1 MDFLKSLVQCIA
13 ISTLTIFVTMKLL
26 EVVFL

>member
-1 MDFLKSLVQCIA
+1 MDFFKSFFQCVA

-26 EVVFL
+26 EVLFL

>member
-1 MDFLKSLVQCIA
+1 MDFLKSLFQRIA

-26 EVVFL
+26 EVLFL